1 MKRPYSGNG
10 HCRMR
15 MRDPL
20 CRPGHPYLKYRPR
33 GVRIIPPTPSRVCF
47 CSCRAWDEA
56 PAALKESAQQLTQ
69 QLTGQQLLLST
80 ERNATFTQ
88 ITVLVPLVHE
98 DGEQTAAISIQSR
111 KNAKGELDSEN
122 CRLLF
127 DLHMKWL
134 GNTIADVMVTD
145 KQVHLKILNDHPGIG
160 SLLDHGANRLAE
172 ALESLGYK
180 LASLQTD
187 AYPALAPEQR
197 EEEGLH
203 NRARSPAFRTAAY
216 KGVDLRI

>member
-1 MKRPYSGNG
+1 M
-10 HCRMR
+10 
-15 MRDPL
+15 
-20 CRPGHPYLKYRPR
+20 
-33 GVRIIPPTPSRVCF
+33 
-47 CSCRAWDEA
+47 
-56 PAALKESAQQLTQ
+56 
-69 QLTGQQLLLST
+69 LLST
-80 ERNATFTQ
+80 ERNASFTQ

-187 AYPALAPEQR
+187 AYPALAPDQR